1 MNTVLMKSQA
11 YDLDE
16 MAIKI
21 DGISSKDLMR
31 QAGKKI
37 ADFIKKNFPKF
48 ETITIVAGK
57 GNNGGDGLS
66 AALHLKKYNYSAAVF
81 SLYDK
86 DILSK
91 DCLFFYNKCVKNSIS
106 ITHFSSPPSMY
117 DLSGFV
123 VDSILGIGFKGE
135 LNDNVRKWTNWINSF
150 SVVLS
155 CDIPTGID
163 SDTGKISI
171 DSVKADYT
179 IAMGFPKIGSIIEP
193 GKSYSGQINSVDIG
207 FPNKINQLNG
217 IKWNIITN
225 EYIKNTLKPLNRDT
239 HKYKQGKV
247 LILAGSDGMTG
258 AAYLATMGA
267 LRSGCGITKTF
278 TPKSLRTIYER
289 KITEGMTITCE
300 DNGIG
305 YFSENNFSQIMD
317 HVEWAD
323 AILIGPGLGK
333 NVATVELLKML
344 YKSINKP
351 LVIDA
356 DGFSPFYEDISFINK
371 IKNKHVM
378 TPHIGELSNLFDVES
393 EEIKNDLIGYIGKIT
408 IPEFSVMVAKGAPS
422 LISDGKYGYINSRG
436 NPGLATAGTG
446 DVLSGVIASFISQ
459 GYNIL
464 ESTIISTYIHG
475 YAADKKSQS
484 ISERGMIASDLLIE
498 IGKKLSEYEL

>member
-1 MNTVLMKSQA
+1 MKSQA

-21 DGISSKDLMR
+21 DGVSSEELIW

-37 ADFIKKNFPKF
+37 ADFIKKNFPNSK
-48 ETITIVAGK
+48 TITIVVGK

-66 AALHLKKYNYSAAVF
+66 AALHLKNYNYNSAVF
-81 SLYDK
+81 SFYDK
-86 DILSK
+86 NMLSK
-91 DCLFFYNKCVKNSIS
+91 DSLRFYNDCVKNSIS
-106 ITHFSSPPSMY
+106 ITHLSMPPSKY
-117 DLSGFV
+117 DQSGLV
-123 VDSILGIGFKGE
+123 LDSLLGIGFKGQ
-135 LNDNVRKWTNWINSF
+135 LNKNIANWTKWINKF

-179 IAMGFPKIGSIIEP
+179 IAMGFPKIGCIIEP
-193 GKSYSGQINSVDIG
+193 GKSYSGQISSVDIG
-207 FPNKINQLNG
+207 FPNKVNQLNG
-217 IKWNIITN
+217 IKWNITTD
-225 EYIKNTLKPLNRDT
+225 EHIKNTLKPLVRDT

-267 LRSGCGITKTF
+267 LRSGCGIAKTF
-278 TPKSLRTIYER
+278 SPKSLKTIYER
-289 KITEGMTITCE
+289 KITEGMTISCE
-300 DNGIG
+300 DNGLG
-305 YFSENNFSQIMD
+305 CFSDDNFNQIMD

-323 AILIGPGLGK
+323 VILIGPGLGK
-333 NVATVELLKML
+333 NNVTVELLKKL
-344 YKSINKP
+344 YKFINKP
-351 LVIDA
+351 MVIDA
-356 DGFSPFYEDISFINK
+356 DGFSPFYDDISLINK
-371 IKNKHVM
+371 LKNKYVM
-378 TPHIGELSNLFDVES
+378 TPHIGELGNLFDVDTKEL
-393 EEIKNDLIGYIGKIT
+393 KDDLIGYIEKIT
-408 IPEFSVMVAKGAPS
+408 MPEFSAVVVKGAPS
-422 LISDGKYGYINSRG
+422 LISDGKYGYINTNG

-459 GYNIL
+459 GYNML
-464 ESTIISTYIHG
+464 ESTVISTHIHG

-498 IGKKLSEYEL
+498 IGKKLSDYEL

>member
-1 MNTVLMKSQA
+1 MKSQA

-21 DGISSKDLMR
+21 NGVSSKDLMW

-37 ADFIKKNFPKF
+37 ADFIKKKFPNSK
-48 ETITIVAGK
+48 TITIVIGK
-57 GNNGGDGLS
+57 GNNGGDGL
-66 AALHLKKYNYSAAVF
+66 AAAIHLKNYNYNTAVF
-81 SLYDK
+81 SFYDK
-86 DILSK
+86 NMLSK
-91 DCLFFYNKCVKNSIS
+91 DCLHFYNDCVKNNIS
-106 ITHFSSPPSMY
+106 ILHHSMPPSKY
-117 DLSGFV
+117 DQSGLV
-123 VDSILGIGFKGE
+123 LDSILGIGFRGE
-135 LNDNVRKWTNWINSF
+135 LNKNVANWTNWINKF

-155 CDIPTGID
+155 CDIPSGID

-179 IAMGFPKIGSIIEP
+179 IAMGFPKIGCIIEP

-225 EYIKNTLKPLNRDT
+225 EYIKNILKPLSRDT
-239 HKYKQGKV
+239 HKYMQGKV

-258 AAYLATMGA
+258 AAYLSTMGA
-267 LRSGCGITKTF
+267 LRSGCGVTKTF
-278 TPKSLRTIYER
+278 APKSLKTIYER
-289 KITEGMTITCE
+289 KIIEGITISCE
-300 DNGIG
+300 DSGLG
-305 YFSENNFSQIMD
+305 YFSHDNFSQIME

-333 NVATVELLKML
+333 NNATIKLLKKL

-351 LVIDA
+351 MVIDA
-356 DGFSPFYEDISFINK
+356 DGFSPFYDDIALINK
-371 IKNKHVM
+371 LKNKYVM

-393 EEIKNDLIGYIGKIT
+393 KELKNDLIGYIEKIA
-408 IPEFSVMVAKGAPS
+408 IPEFSVVVAKGAPS
-422 LISDGKYGYINSRG
+422 LISDGKYGYINTNG

-464 ESTIISTYIHG
+464 ESTVISTYIHG

-484 ISERGMIASDLLIE
+484 LSERGMIASDLLIE
-498 IGKKLSEYEL
+498 IGKKLSDYEL